1 MISLFFLI
9 LGVLFLVF
17 GANFLVDGASVI
29 AKRFNIPNIVIGL
42 TIVAF
47 GTSAPELVVNV
58 ISALDGHSAIT
69 LGNVI
74 GSNVINILIILG
86 ITSIIYPL
94 TVSKNTVRIEI
105 PIAIFAAFIT
115 FVLAQD
121 KTFFGKGINIL
132 TKMDGWILLFF
143 FICFLGYNTFLTVT
157 NKEESQLEVKSYSFP
172 VACIV
177 TLLGFLLLIF
187 GGNFIVDSAVAIARN
202 FGISERIISITVVSL
217 GTSLPELATS
227 VVAAFKKNA
236 DIAIGNVVGSNIFNT
251 FFILG
256 VSVAISPIDI
266 PNNSIIDLVMNIIAA
281 VLLFTF
287 IIKKQTLQRWHGV
300 IFIGVYG
307 VYLVNMFKHI

>member
-1 MISLFFLI
+1 MISLFFLT

-29 AKRFNIPNIVIGL
+29 AKKFNIPNIVIGL

-74 GSNVINILIILG
+74 GSNIINILIILG
-86 ITSIIYPL
+86 VTSIIYPL

-105 PIAIFAAFIT
+105 PIAIFAAVIT

-121 KTFFGKGINIL
+121 TRFFNNGLNIL
-132 TKMDGWILLFF
+132 TKKDGFILLFF
-143 FICFLGYNTFLTVT
+143 FICFLGYNTYLTVT
-157 NKEESQLEVKSYSFP
+157 NKEESVLEVKNYSFP
-172 VACIV
+172 VACLV

-202 FGISERIISITVVSL
+202 LGISERIISITVVSL

-227 VVAAFKKNA
+227 VVAAFKKNS

-256 VSVAISPIDI
+256 TSVAISPIEI
-266 PNNSIIDLVMNIIAA
+266 PNNSIIDLIMNIIASL
-281 VLLFTF
+281 LLFVF
-287 IIKKQTLQRWHGV
+287 IFKKQTLQRWHG
-300 IFIGVYG
+300 ILFLIVYSG
-307 VYLVNMFKHI
+307 YLITMFK